1 MTVLILFFL
10 LAIMVSFACSI
21 WEAVLLSITPSY
33 VTRANSEG
41 RRTGKLLNEF
51 KQDIDRPLAAIL
63 TLNTIAHTVGAIGVG
78 AQASRLWG
86 SGGIELAGMTIDYEA
101 IVAAVTTLGILV
113 LSEIIP
119 KTLGANY
126 WERLAPL
133 TVRSLKV
140 LILVLYPLV
149 WMSQVITRFLKKDKS
164 LPVFSRHEFLAMTEM
179 GRSEGQLDER
189 EATVIRNLLSLNQLR
204 VHDVM
209 TPRPVVVGGDQEQTV
224 AEFMEEN
231 PDLVFSR
238 IPVFDGEI
246 DTVTGLVFK
255 DDLLAAMAAG
265 EGGHVL
271 AELEREVLFVP
282 ETLSV
287 AAVLPQLLEK
297 RQQLAVAVDEYGVTA
312 GVITVED
319 VLETLL
325 GLEIMDEMDSVADLQ
340 RLARERWKE
349 RHERLGSPVVAATA
363 TPSAADENSSR
374 EHAKQDRS
382 GTD

>member
-1 MTVLILFFL
+1 MTVLLMFFFL
-10 LAIMVSFACSI
+10 AILVSFACSI
-21 WEAVLLSITPSY
+21 WEAVLLSVTPSY

-41 RRTGKLLNEF
+41 RRTGKLLEEF
-51 KQDIDRPLAAIL
+51 KRDIDRPLAAIL

-86 SGGIELAGMTIDYEA
+86 SGGFEFAGMTIDYEA

-140 LILVLYPLV
+140 LIIVLYPLV

-164 LPVFSRHEFLAMTEM
+164 QPVFSRIEFLAMTEM

-189 EATVIRNLLSLNQLR
+189 EAEIIRNLLSLNQLR

-209 TPRPVVVGGDQEQTV
+209 TPRRVVVGGEREETV
-224 AEFMEEN
+224 AEFMADN
-231 PDLVFSR
+231 PELVFSR
-238 IPVFDGEI
+238 IPVYQGDI
-246 DTVTGLVFK
+246 DTVTGIAFK
-255 DDLLAAMAAG
+255 DDLLAAMATGDG
-265 EGGHVL
+265 ERTL
-271 AELEREVLFVP
+271 AELEHEALFVP

-287 AAVLPQLLEK
+287 AGVLTQLLEK
-297 RQQLAVAVDEYGVTA
+297 RQQLAVAVDEYGITA
-312 GVITVED
+312 GVVTVED

-325 GLEIMDEMDSVADLQ
+325 GLEIMDEQDSVADLQ
-340 RLARERWKE
+340 HLARERWLKL
-349 RHERLGSPVVAATA
+349 HERIGSPALGPVPLD
-363 TPSAADENSSR
+363 PSSE
-374 EHAKQDRS
+374 ERS
-382 GTD
+382 D

>member
-1 MTVLILFFL
+1 MTVLLLFFF
-10 LAIMVSFACSI
+10 LAIVVSFACSI
-21 WEAVLLSITPSY
+21 WEAVLLSVTPSY
-33 VTRANSEG
+33 VTRATSEG
-41 RRTGKLLNEF
+41 RRTGKLLQEF
-51 KQDIDRPLAAIL
+51 KNDIDRPLAAIL

-78 AQASRLWG
+78 AQASRLFG
-86 SGGIELAGMTIDYEA
+86 SGGVEIAGMTIDYEA

-140 LILVLYPLV
+140 LIIVLYPLV
-149 WMSQVITRFLKKDKS
+149 WMSQVITRFLKKDKGA
-164 LPVFSRHEFLAMTEM
+164 PVFSRIEFLAMTEM

-189 EATVIRNLLSLNQLR
+189 EAEIIRNLLSLNQLR

-209 TPRPVVVGGDQEQTV
+209 TPRPVLVAGDREEAV
-224 AEFMEEN
+224 AEFMNDN
-231 PDLVFSR
+231 PELVFSR
-238 IPVFDGEI
+238 IPVFDGDI
-246 DTVTGLVFK
+246 DTVTGVAFK

-265 EGGHVL
+265 EGERTL
-271 AELEREVLFVP
+271 AELEREALFVP

-287 AAVLPQLLEK
+287 AGVLTQLLEK
-297 RQQLAVAVDEYGVTA
+297 RQQLAVAVDEYGITA

-325 GLEIMDEMDSVADLQ
+325 GLEIMDEQDSVADLQ
-340 RLARERWKE
+340 RLARERWLE
-349 RHERLGSPVVAATA
+349 RHGRIGSPAVAPDPM
-363 TPSAADENSSR
+363 TPAGTPRDEEPR
-374 EHAKQDRS
+374 
-382 GTD
+382 

>member
-1 MTVLILFFL
+1 MTLLLLFFF
-10 LAIMVSFACSI
+10 LAISVSFACSI
-21 WEAVLLSITPSY
+21 WEAVLLSVTPSY
-33 VTRANSEG
+33 VTRAHSEG
-41 RRTGKLLNEF
+41 RRTGQLLDEF
-51 KQDIDRPLAAIL
+51 KRDIDRPLAAIL

-86 SGGIELAGMTIDYEA
+86 SGGFELAGMTIDYEA

-140 LILVLYPLV
+140 LIIVLYPLV

-164 LPVFSRHEFLAMTEM
+164 QPVFSRIEFLAMTEM

-189 EATVIRNLLSLNQLR
+189 EAEIIRNLLSLNQLR

-209 TPRPVVVGGDQEQTV
+209 TPRPVLVAGDREQTV
-224 AEFMEEN
+224 AEFLDDN

-238 IPVFDGEI
+238 IPVFEDDI
-246 DTVTGLVFK
+246 DTVTGVAFK
-255 DDLLAAMAAG
+255 DDLLATMAAG
-265 EGGHVL
+265 EGGHTL
-271 AELEREVLFVP
+271 AELEREALFVP

-287 AAVLPQLLEK
+287 AGVLTQLLEK
-297 RQQLAVAVDEYGVTA
+297 RQQLAVAVDEYGITA

-325 GLEIMDEMDSVADLQ
+325 GLEIMDEQDSVADLQ
-340 RLARERWKE
+340 RLARERWLE
-349 RHERLGSPVVAATA
+349 RHDRIGHPVKVPGPVG
-363 TPSAADENSSR
+363 PSRPD
-374 EHAKQDRS
+374 
-382 GTD
+382 

>member
-1 MTVLILFFL
+1 MTLLVLFFT
-10 LAIMVSFACSI
+10 LAILVSFACSI

-41 RRTGKLLNEF
+41 GRTGQLLNEF

-86 SGGIELAGMTIDYEA
+86 SGGFLVAGVSIDYEA

-140 LILVLYPLV
+140 LIVALYPLV
-149 WMSQVITRFLKKDKS
+149 WMSQAITRFLKKDKGQ
-164 LPVFSRHEFLAMTEM
+164 PVFSRAEFLAMTEM

-189 EATVIRNLLSLNQLR
+189 EAAVIRNLLSLRQLR
-204 VHDVM
+204 AHDVM
-209 TPRPVVVGGDQEQTV
+209 TPRPVVVGGDREETV
-224 AEFMEEN
+224 AEFLAEN

-238 IPVFDGEI
+238 IPVFEGEI

-255 DDLLAAMAAG
+255 DDLLAAMATGDG
-265 EGGHVL
+265 ERTL
-271 AELEREVLFVP
+271 AELEREALFVP

-349 RHERLGSPVVAATA
+349 RHGRIGSPAVR
-363 TPSAADENSSR
+363 D
-374 EHAKQDRS
+374 
-382 GTD
+382 

>member
-1 MTVLILFFL
+1 MTLLLLFFF
-10 LAIMVSFACSI
+10 LAICVSFACSI
-21 WEAVLLSITPSY
+21 WEAVLLSVTPSY

-41 RRTGKLLNEF
+41 RRTGKLLEEF
-51 KQDIDRPLAAIL
+51 KRDIDRPLAAIL

-78 AQASRLWG
+78 AQASRLFG
-86 SGGIELAGMTIDYEA
+86 SGGIEVAGVTIDYEA

-140 LILVLYPLV
+140 LIIVLYPLV
-149 WMSQVITRFLKKDKS
+149 WMSQVITRFLKKDKGA
-164 LPVFSRHEFLAMTEM
+164 PVFSRIEFLAMTEM

-189 EATVIRNLLSLNQLR
+189 EAEIIRNLLSLNQLR

-209 TPRPVVVGGDQEQTV
+209 TPRPVLVAGDRQETV
-224 AEFMEEN
+224 AEFMGDN

-238 IPVFDGEI
+238 IPVFDGDI
-246 DTVTGLVFK
+246 DTVTGIAFK

-265 EGGHVL
+265 EGERTL
-271 AELEREVLFVP
+271 AELEREALFVP

-287 AAVLPQLLEK
+287 AGVLTQLLEK
-297 RQQLAVAVDEYGVTA
+297 RQQLAVAVDEYGITA

-325 GLEIMDEMDSVADLQ
+325 GLEIMDEQDSVADLQ
-340 RLARERWKE
+340 RLARERWLE
-349 RHERLGSPVVAATA
+349 RHGRIGSPAVAADPL
-363 TPSAADENSSR
+363 TPSGATSGDEPR
-374 EHAKQDRS
+374 
-382 GTD
+382 